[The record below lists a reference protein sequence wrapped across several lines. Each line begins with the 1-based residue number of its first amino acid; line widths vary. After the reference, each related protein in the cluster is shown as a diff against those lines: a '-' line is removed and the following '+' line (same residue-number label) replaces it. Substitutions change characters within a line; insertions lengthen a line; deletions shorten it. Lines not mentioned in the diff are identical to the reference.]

1 MCFKFISLK
10 SLLVGWATLWKLHF
24 YNFYNFAQIYI
35 RTEPLYKLKDL
46 NWDIVTSKTFPQ
58 TINCTSLKTGLD
70 KKIN

>member
-1 MCFKFISLK
+1 MCFELISLK
-10 SLLVGWATLWKLHF
+10 SLLVGWATLWKLH
-24 YNFYNFAQIYI
+24 AQIYI

-58 TINCTSLKTGLD
+58 TINCTTLKTGLD